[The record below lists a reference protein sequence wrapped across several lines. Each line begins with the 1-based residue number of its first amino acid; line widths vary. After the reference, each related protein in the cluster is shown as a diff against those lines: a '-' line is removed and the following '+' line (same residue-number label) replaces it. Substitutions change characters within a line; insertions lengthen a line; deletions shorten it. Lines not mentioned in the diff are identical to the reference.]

1 MTETFA
7 FEVEV
12 GGNDYEVTNMLVVFC
27 NEFELNC
34 LRVKTADTIETE
46 DAERFLTVLT
56 LQY

>member
-1 MTETFA
+1 
-7 FEVEV
+7 
-12 GGNDYEVTNMLVVFC
+12 MLVVFC

-56 LQY
+56 IQY